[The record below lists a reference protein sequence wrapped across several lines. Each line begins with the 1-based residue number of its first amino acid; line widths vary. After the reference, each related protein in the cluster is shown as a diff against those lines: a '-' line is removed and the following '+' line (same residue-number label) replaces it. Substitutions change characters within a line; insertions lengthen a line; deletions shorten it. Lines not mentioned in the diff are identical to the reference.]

1 VAKALTVMMG
11 AAIAICLMVT
21 AIWAWRDLPLLSATA
36 ARPDVLAWAAKSLA
50 VAAGAGAQVILITF
64 VLGRIY
70 RFKRVHDALRLAA
83 ALVCCVGAIGA
94 AALGLAA
101 QQ

>member
-1 VAKALTVMMG
+1 MAKALTVMVG

-21 AIWAWRDLPLLSATA
+21 AIWAWRDLPLLASNA
-36 ARPDVLAWAAKSLA
+36 ARPEVLGWAAKALA

-70 RFKRVHDALRLAA
+70 RFRRVHDALRLAA
-83 ALVCCVGAIGA
+83 ALVCCVSAIGA